1 MRILLAVLL
10 LVAACTPLRAEDD
23 GGPEATWQG
32 AWIAFSAEFAGGVE
46 SLTVKSMA
54 AAMDI
59 GAKAQKSWP
68 AVVYNHGCK
77 GHGYSSRIALKVL
90 SDAGFVVI
98 APNSFARKNRPET
111 CDTKRKRRIA
121 GSPGRAVTAM
131 RFEEIAYAAT
141 ATPKLQWVDQQNLFI
156 YGHSQGGRVVSA
168 YSGEGFKAV
177 ATSGSRC
184 PAGVG
189 APADKPGIY
198 MNAARDPW
206 FHGKPPPGKCQ
217 TSAPQG
223 ALHTHP
229 VYDTNKHVV
238 LALPEAQMALI
249 NFLKANLD

>member
-1 MRILLAVLL
+1 MRFLLAVLL
-10 LVAACTPLRAEDD
+10 LAAACTPLRAEDD

-32 AWIAFSAEFAGGVE
+32 AWIAFPVEFAGGAE

-59 GAKAQKSWP
+59 GAKAQKIWP
-68 AVVYNHGCK
+68 TVVYIHGCK
-77 GHGYSSRIALKVL
+77 GHGYSSGIALRVL

-111 CDTKRKRRIA
+111 CDTTQKRRIA

-131 RFEEIAYAAT
+131 RLEEIAYAAT
-141 ATPKLQWVDQQNLFI
+141 ATPELPWVDQQNLFI

-168 YSGEGFKAV
+168 YSGDGFKAV

-184 PAGVG
+184 PAGIG
-189 APADKPGIY
+189 APADKPGLY

-217 TSAPQG
+217 TSAPKG
-223 ALHTHP
+223 ALHAHP
-229 VYDTNKHVV
+229 VYDTDKHVV
-238 LALPEAQMALI
+238 LALPEVQIALI
-249 NFLKANLD
+249 NFLNANLD